1 MKLHGLVVGELFA
14 AVQTG
19 ELEVVVGGRFE
30 AGKTKEFGIVVIMLS
45 NVTLSTLRYEQTI

>member
-1 MKLHGLVVGELFA
+1 VKLHGLVVGELLA

-30 AGKTKEFGIVVIMLS
+30 AENKRV
-45 NVTLSTLRYEQTI
+45 